1 MFCLLVHLDGFRQ
14 LERIRPNI
22 VHDLVALVD
31 QTLSRSGAS
40 RQLREGGVSL
50 YLFAGSAE
58 PDHRQMLDA
67 AFSLRDEL
75 ERYQDELTDFTIVLE
90 YLANDQPADVMRRL
104 RNSLGRLTE
113 ERSVWIGP
121 KGAPVL
127 AADAEVS
134 QHGSFLRV
142 ESAVRTS
149 PHKLSECADFMRN
162 DTFAASMLE
171 QIEPWLNAQQR
182 PTIAL
187 ISCRERVYARENV
200 RHVLRTLYGS
210 ACDERWVTLYPSER
224 EDESVGPIANSI
236 AVDFLPHVAA
246 LLNSHELKL
255 WHTVEGALRYIA
267 ESPTQFGLFDGVE
280 ADVLAAFALYLTA
293 LFRSLQ
299 RDLLPPVIVMENVD
313 LFPLD
318 AVRLLRRVF
327 DRVAGEFAPLILAT
341 SVKPVVPVGLAD
353 IATLHNE
360 LPLFGADEVT
370 DHAVRFLSEA
380 AERHIRIADCC
391 RRTRGLPLELYF
403 HFVNVQH
410 SLEHPAS
417 TRIDV
422 KQQGQESEARAM
434 LERLNQDER
443 EILAI
448 AALVGGHGAGALVA
462 EISARLGYEQ
472 LRVRQVAR
480 RLVALGLMRDAES
493 MFVETARVRQAVL
506 SSCGSDRKR
515 IEAAVGRTLLTVVDT
530 GQARLTPSLLSIVL
544 SSADD
549 WIPALR
555 DLLRHALD
563 ARRFERA
570 AKIVTSGADLAACAG
585 NPQLVRQILAG
596 AELRSALLLGDQ
608 VRADRLWESRS
619 AFHGRNA
626 FERSVEADTTLEH
639 ARYVIAR
646 GNRTQAVALCKRAIM
661 LYQEGGDGN
670 GIGRANIEFGN
681 LLLGQEKLSDA
692 RDYFVMARP
701 PGSAA
706 HDDYPTLRARSAELV
721 CLFLAGELTRV
732 AGQID
737 DLRSR
742 SSALGLREADL
753 FLQLLHGRVRF
764 ELGYYREALAQFQQ
778 ALCDAVMY
786 RLSESR
792 RVLRAWIARCL
803 IYLGDS
809 DSALRALAVL
819 PATEEV
825 RFFRAEALERKG
837 EPEKALAEI
846 SAATQQS
853 AALFRSPEQ
862 IDWRS
867 GFASI
872 EDRAV
877 GVSGGDSVLGHLTKT
892 FRAYLLALTGEPDQ
906 GIAEF
911 HYLTRKEKISA
922 ADPYNRLYYYL
933 YSMILP
939 YSHNPDCEDSLTVLG
954 KSVKYMQERSSRI
967 DQYRDKR
974 SFLSANYWNKQLLDS
989 ARSHNLL

>member
-50 YLFAGSAE
+50 YLFVGSAE
-58 PDHRQMLDA
+58 PDHRQMLEA
-67 AFSLRDEL
+67 AFSLHAEL
-75 ERYQDELTDFTIVLE
+75 ERYQDELTDFSIVLE
-90 YLANDQPADVMRRL
+90 YLANDEPGDVMRRL
-104 RNSLGRLTE
+104 RNCLGRLTE

-121 KGAPVL
+121 KGSPVL
-127 AADAEVS
+127 AAEVDVS
-134 QHGSFLRV
+134 QHGDFLRV

-149 PHKLSECADFMRN
+149 SHKLSDCADFMRN
-162 DTFAASMLE
+162 EVFIASMLDR
-171 QIEPWLNAQQR
+171 IEPWVNAEQR
-182 PTIAL
+182 PGIAL
-187 ISCRERVYARENV
+187 ISSRDRVYARENA
-200 RHVLRTLYGS
+200 RHVLRALYGS
-210 ACDERWVTLYPSER
+210 AGDERWVTLYPSER

-236 AVDFLPHVAA
+236 AVDFLPHVAV
-246 LLNSHELKL
+246 LLHPHELRL
-255 WHTVEGALRYIA
+255 WRAVEGALRYIA

-280 ADVLAAFALYLTA
+280 ADVQTAWALYLTA
-293 LFRSLQ
+293 LFRALQ
-299 RDLLPPVIVMENVD
+299 RDLLPPVIVLENVD

-318 AVRLLRRVF
+318 AVRLLRRVY
-327 DRVAGEFAPLILAT
+327 DRVAAEFTPLILAT

-353 IATLHNE
+353 LAAVHNE

-403 HFVNVQH
+403 HFVNVQDA
-410 SLEHPAS
+410 LEHAAS

-422 KQQGQESEARAM
+422 KQQAEESEALAM

-448 AALVGGHGAGALVA
+448 AALVGGQCVGTLVA

-472 LRVRQVAR
+472 LRSRQVTR
-480 RLVALGLMRDAES
+480 RLAALGLMRDPES
-493 MFVETARVRQAVL
+493 MFVETPRVREAVL

-515 IEAAVGRTLLTVVDT
+515 LEAAVGRTLLTVVDAR
-530 GQARLTPSLLSIVL
+530 QARLTPSLLSTVL

-570 AKIVTSGADLAACAG
+570 AKILNSGADLAARAG

-596 AELRSALLLGDQ
+596 AELRHALLLGDQ

-619 AFHGRNA
+619 AFHGRTA
-626 FERSVEADTTLEH
+626 FERSVEADATLEH

-646 GNRTQAVALCKRAIM
+646 GNRPQAVALCKRAIM
-661 LYQEGGDGN
+661 LYQEGGDSD
-670 GIGRANIEFGN
+670 GIGRANLEFGQ

-701 PGSAA
+701 PGGSV

-732 AGQID
+732 ADQID
-737 DLRSR
+737 ELRSR
-742 SSALGLREADL
+742 SSALGLREAEL

-764 ELGYYREALAQFQQ
+764 ELGYYREALTQFQQ

-786 RLSESR
+786 RVSEAQ

-809 DSALRALAVL
+809 DNALLALSQL

-825 RFFRAEALERKG
+825 RFFRAEAFERKG
-837 EPEKALAEI
+837 EPDKALAVI
-846 SAATQQS
+846 SATAEHS

-862 IDWRS
+862 IEWRS
-867 GFASI
+867 GFAWI

-877 GVSGGDSVLGHLTKT
+877 GVSGGDSVLGHLTKS

-911 HYLTRKEKISA
+911 HYLTRKEKVSA

-933 YSMILP
+933 YSIILP
-939 YSHNPDCEDSLTVLG
+939 YSPGSDREDPLTVLG

-967 DQYRDKR
+967 DEYRDKR

>member
-1 MFCLLVHLDGFRQ
+1 MFCLFVHLDGFRQ

-22 VHDLVALVD
+22 VHDLIALVD

-40 RQLREGGVSL
+40 RLRREGGVFL

-67 AFSLRDEL
+67 AFSLHAEL
-75 ERYQDELTDFTIVLE
+75 ERYQDELTDFSIVLE
-90 YLANDQPADVMRRL
+90 YLASDEPGDVMRRL
-104 RNSLGRLTE
+104 RNCLGRLTE

-121 KGAPVL
+121 KGSPAL
-127 AADAEVS
+127 AAEAEAS
-134 QHGSFLRV
+134 QHGDFLRV

-149 PHKLSECADFMRN
+149 SHKLSECADFMRN
-162 DTFAASMLE
+162 DLFVASMLDR
-171 QIEPWLNAQQR
+171 IEPWLNADQR
-182 PTIAL
+182 PGIAL
-187 ISCRERVYARENV
+187 ISCRDRVYARENV
-200 RHVLRTLYGS
+200 RHALRALYGS

-246 LLNSHELKL
+246 LLNPHELKL
-255 WHTVEGALRYIA
+255 WRTVERALRHIA

-280 ADVLAAFALYLTA
+280 ADVLAAWALYLTA
-293 LFRSLQ
+293 LFRALQ

-318 AVRLLRRVF
+318 AVRLLRRVY
-327 DRVAGEFAPLILAT
+327 DRVAAEFAPLILAT

-353 IATLHNE
+353 IATVHNE
-360 LPLFGADEVT
+360 LPLLGADEVT
-370 DHAVRFLSEA
+370 DYAVRFLSEA
-380 AERHIRIADCC
+380 AGRNIRIADCC

-403 HFVNVQH
+403 HFVNVQDA
-410 SLEHPAS
+410 LEHAAS

-448 AALVGGHGAGALVA
+448 AALVGGHGVGTLVT
-462 EISARLGYEQ
+462 EISVRLGYEQ

-493 MFVETARVRQAVL
+493 MFVETPRVREAVL
-506 SSCGSDRKR
+506 SSWGSDRKR
-515 IEAAVGRTLLTVVDT
+515 LEAAVGRTLLTVVDA

-570 AKIVTSGADLAACAG
+570 AKILTSGADLAARSG
-585 NPQLVRQILAG
+585 NPQLVSQILAG
-596 AELRSALLLGDQ
+596 AELRNALLLGDQ

-619 AFHGRNA
+619 AFHGQTG
-626 FERSVEADTTLEH
+626 FERSVEADVALEH
-639 ARYVIAR
+639 ARYVVAR
-646 GNRTQAVALCKRAIM
+646 GNRPQAVALCKRAIM
-661 LYQEGGDGN
+661 LYQEGGDSN
-670 GIGRANIEFGN
+670 GIGRANLEFGH
-681 LLLGQEKLSDA
+681 LLLGQEKISDA

-701 PGSAA
+701 PGRAV
-706 HDDYPTLRARSAELV
+706 HDDYLTLRARSAELV

-732 AGQID
+732 ADQID

-764 ELGYYREALAQFQQ
+764 ELGYYSEALTQFQQ

-809 DSALRALAVL
+809 DNALRALSQL

-837 EPEKALAEI
+837 EPDKALAEI
-846 SAATQQS
+846 SSAAEQS
-853 AALFRSPEQ
+853 GALFRSPEQ
-862 IDWRS
+862 IEWRS

-877 GVSGGDSVLGHLTKT
+877 GVSGGDSVLGHLTKS

-933 YSMILP
+933 YSVILP
-939 YSHNPDCEDSLTVLG
+939 YSPNSDSEDPLTVLG

-967 DQYRDKR
+967 DEYRDKR